1 MSNTSSIT
9 EKDGIVLE
17 MNRVF
22 NASRERVFETWS
34 NYEAMSHWFGPEGCV
49 VAEGKVDFQVGG
61 TYRLAVDTLENGQ
74 VAVGGSYTEIVPPE
88 VIAFTWKW
96 EHSEPSQEPMHVKIE
111 LAELG
116 ENQTELRLTQTNFP
130 DRDTAENHTQGWG
143 GTFDKLAPLVEA
155 AE

>member
-9 EKDGIVLE
+9 ENDGIVLE

-22 NASRERVFETWS
+22 HAPRERVFEAWS
-34 NYEAMSHWFGPEGCV
+34 SYEAMSHWFGPEGCD
-49 VAEGKVDFQVGG
+49 VAEGEVDFQVGG
-61 TYRLAVDTLENGQ
+61 TYRLAIDTPEAGQ
-74 VAVGGSYTEIVPPE
+74 VAVGGTYTEIDPPE

-96 EHSEPSQEPMHVKIE
+96 EHSESSQEPMHVKIE

-130 DRDTAENHTQGWG
+130 DRDTAEQHTQGWG
-143 GTFDKLAPLVEA
+143 STFNKLAPIVESA
-155 AE
+155 A